1 MLENNITNSTWPV
14 VGKTRRHKHKQECD
28 VRDRYWDRDNVN
40 IYSCVIFPILLYS
53 FTLQNLDLPEIEK
66 EVKRL
71 LRTDNEATSIRW
83 EVIREEDE
91 KKNNADTNISSSNL
105 DGKYIVFYV

>member
-1 MLENNITNSTWPV
+1 M
-14 VGKTRRHKHKQECD
+14 
-28 VRDRYWDRDNVN
+28 
-40 IYSCVIFPILLYS
+40 
-53 FTLQNLDLPEIEK
+53 
-66 EVKRL
+66 

-105 DGKYIVFYV
+105 DGKHVVPFCLKTYLFRKFSEIHLESLIFFIMPSRYIGDTLHIS